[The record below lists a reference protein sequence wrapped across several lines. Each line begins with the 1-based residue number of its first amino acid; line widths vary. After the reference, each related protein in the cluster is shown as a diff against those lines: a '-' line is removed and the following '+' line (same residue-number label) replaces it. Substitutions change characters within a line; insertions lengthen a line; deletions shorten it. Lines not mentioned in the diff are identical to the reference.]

1 MTKRFSDGALLA
13 IMAIAA
19 LVGYLELIDET
30 TVVFGTIIV
39 VAVILGN
46 RVDDAHTE
54 IAVLRR
60 RLEDTQSKVDSMWR
74 DR

>member
-1 MTKRFSDGALLA
+1 MQNRFSDGILLV

-19 LVGYLELIDET
+19 IVGYLELIDET
-30 TVVFGTIIV
+30 AIIFGTIIV

-54 IAVLRR
+54 IAVLKA
-60 RLEDTQSKVDSMWR
+60 RLEETQRKVESLWI